1 MVRASLAAA
10 GAALLGAA
18 GVGAVAPTRQVREA
32 PGVACEMPKR
42 GLASLAGCLAA
53 LACLAER
60 GIGSRGGETCTT
72 C

>member
-1 MVRASLAAA
+1 MRASLAAA
-10 GAALLGAA
+10 AAALLGAA
-18 GVGAVAPTRQVREA
+18 GVGAVAPTRQVREYA
-32 PGVACEMPKR
+32 KKGPP
-42 GLASLAGCLAA
+42 SLAGCLAA